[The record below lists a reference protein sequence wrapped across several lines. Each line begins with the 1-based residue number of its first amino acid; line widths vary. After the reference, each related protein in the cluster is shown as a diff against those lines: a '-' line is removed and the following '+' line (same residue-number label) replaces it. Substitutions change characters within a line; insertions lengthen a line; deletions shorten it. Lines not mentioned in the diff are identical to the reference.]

1 MMLFCS
7 LAGVSQPAAI
17 SPRLHK
23 CLTPPFTTVLKCQEQ
38 YVQSSSAAFFSTY
51 LHFLSLSLIEKGHQV
66 KYFILSAP
74 QRKVPAWRFK
84 ILSFLDELDQNLFN
98 ITVTLDDIINLH
110 EVYLNIYK
118 V

>member
-1 MMLFCS
+1 MMLFCT
-7 LAGVSQPAAI
+7 LAEVSQPAAI

-23 CLTPPFTTVLKCQEQ
+23 CLTPPFTTVLKYQEQ

-51 LHFLSLSLIEKGHQV
+51 LHFLLSLSLIEKGHQV

-84 ILSFLDELDQNLFN
+84 ILSFLD
-98 ITVTLDDIINLH
+98 
-110 EVYLNIYK
+110 
-118 V
+118 